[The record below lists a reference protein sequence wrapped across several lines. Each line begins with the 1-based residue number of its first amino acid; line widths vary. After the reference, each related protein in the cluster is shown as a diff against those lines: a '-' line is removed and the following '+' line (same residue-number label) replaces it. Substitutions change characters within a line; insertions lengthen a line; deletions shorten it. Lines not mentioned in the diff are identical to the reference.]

1 MRSHSSLV
9 KWDSDMLGKSGS
21 VIWMDLV
28 NVLKETFLDVSSGA
42 AESSAQVLDDSLSL
56 SLIVN
61 FLPKSSWLLVISVWM
76 WELVSTDES
85 RNWIFGP
92 SLGWV
97 FNRAVLGIWLIV
109 WSASVIAVDNSGT
122 ISDVRSNS
130 GSVRAVDWNLFVVLS
145 ESMSVSIWVR
155 EESSLEHLVV

>member
-1 MRSHSSLV
+1 
-9 KWDSDMLGKSGS
+9 MLGKSGS

-122 ISDVRSNS
+122 ISDV
-130 GSVRAVDWNLFVVLS
+130 
-145 ESMSVSIWVR
+145 
-155 EESSLEHLVV
+155 